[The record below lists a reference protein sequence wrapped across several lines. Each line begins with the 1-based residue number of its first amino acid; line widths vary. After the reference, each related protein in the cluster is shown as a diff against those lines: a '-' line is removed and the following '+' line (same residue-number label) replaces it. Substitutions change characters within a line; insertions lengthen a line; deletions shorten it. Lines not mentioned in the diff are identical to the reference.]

1 MEMLKDY
8 IKWGGPVFQS
18 GKQLIFGINRHR
30 TWQVIR
36 DCARSA
42 GLPALTSPEAGKQH
56 GVSTHRLR
64 DSFAVMA
71 VQQDDS
77 SG

>member
-8 IKWGGPVFQS
+8 IKRGGTVFQS
-18 GKQLIFGINRHR
+18 GKQLIFGVNRHCA
-30 TWQVIR
+30 WQVIR
-36 DCARSA
+36 GCARSA
-42 GLPALTSPEAGKQH
+42 GLPALTSPEAGKQR
-56 GVSTHRLR
+56 GVSAHRLR
-64 DSFAVMA
+64 GSFTVMA